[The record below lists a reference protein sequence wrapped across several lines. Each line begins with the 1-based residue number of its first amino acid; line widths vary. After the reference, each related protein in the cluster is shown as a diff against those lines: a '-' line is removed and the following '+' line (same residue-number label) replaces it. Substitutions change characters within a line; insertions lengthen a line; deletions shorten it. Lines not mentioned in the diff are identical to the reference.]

1 MNEKKIINT
10 VALVFVIAAVI
21 ARFVQSNDVD
31 EFFSG
36 FMLGIML
43 IFLWIIWAID
53 L

>member
-1 MNEKKIINT
+1 MNKKKIINT

-43 IFLWIIWAID
+43 IFLLIIWAID